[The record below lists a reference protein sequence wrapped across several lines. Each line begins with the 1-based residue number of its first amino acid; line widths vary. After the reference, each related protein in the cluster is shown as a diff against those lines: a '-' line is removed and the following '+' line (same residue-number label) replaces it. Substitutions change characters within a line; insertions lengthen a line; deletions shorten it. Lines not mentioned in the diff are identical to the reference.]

1 MIDVLLTVDAID
13 DEDERDCI
21 GRIYGQ
27 YAVRIKAYA
36 MKMLGNEADAEDALS
51 ITFEKII
58 RYRSRF
64 TGIDEHLIK
73 GRVYLI
79 ARCTCLDLLDRRRV
93 RERLSVNSVSEDPDD
108 EKQKTEIADDFSV
121 EDGMLRKESADLLY
135 RALSALDSP
144 AKEIVIMRYMEDIPG
159 AVVADLLSMN
169 ESTVRTILHRS
180 LKKLKKELE
189 GYYNGKE

>member
-1 MIDVLLTVDAID
+1 W
-13 DEDERDCI
+13 
-21 GRIYGQ
+21 
-27 YAVRIKAYA
+27 
-36 MKMLGNEADAEDALS
+36 
-51 ITFEKII
+51 
-58 RYRSRF
+58 
-64 TGIDEHLIK
+64 
-73 GRVYLI
+73 
-79 ARCTCLDLLDRRRV
+79 
-93 RERLSVNSVSEDPDD
+93 
-108 EKQKTEIADDFSV
+108 
-121 EDGMLRKESADLLY
+121 MLRKESADLLY